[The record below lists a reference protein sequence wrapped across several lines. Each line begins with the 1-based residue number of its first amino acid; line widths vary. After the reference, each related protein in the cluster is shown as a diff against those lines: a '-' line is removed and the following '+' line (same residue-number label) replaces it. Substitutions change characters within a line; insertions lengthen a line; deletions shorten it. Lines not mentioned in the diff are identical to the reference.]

1 MANEIAAT
9 ERDSTLL
16 RRVMDAPEHH
26 QPKDVHESL
35 YSALSISSPAVHYLY
50 VLIAVSF
57 ISLVAKMLSPLCGPI
72 DVGLLYLLPVLFGA
86 VVSGLGPSLFAC
98 FLGVLAFD
106 YFFLPPLLSLT
117 PTNLQNYFFLAIYV
131 IVAVVTGTMAARLR
145 SEREHLRALTSR
157 IEHIREE
164 ERTAIAREIHDELG
178 QSLTGIKLDLSQLS
192 KKLPR
197 TETSLVDQIKS
208 LGETV
213 DDTIKTVRRI
223 AADLRPGIL
232 DELGLKAAIEWQV
245 EAFANKMGVEYELS
259 LSFDDT
265 GLDRNLSTALF
276 RILQEALTN
285 IARHANATNVY
296 VDVREGGG
304 LVIMSVED
312 NGAGAER
319 NEIDVR
325 KSLGLLGI
333 RERAG
338 MLKGEAH
345 ISIDKK
351 KGTTLF
357 VKIPVTRV
365 KPEND

>member
-1 MANEIAAT
+1 MMATEIAAAQ
-9 ERDSTLL
+9 RGSKLL
-16 RRVMDAPEHH
+16 RGVMEAPERV
-26 QPKDVHESL
+26 PKNMHKRL
-35 YSALSISSPAVHYLY
+35 YGALSISSPPVHYLY
-50 VLIAVSF
+50 VLIAVGF
-57 ISLVAKMLSPLCGPI
+57 ISLIAEMLSPFCGPI
-72 DVGLLYLLPVLFGA
+72 NVGLLYLLPVLFGA
-86 VVSGLGPSLFAC
+86 VISGRGPSLFAC

-106 YFFLPPLLSLT
+106 YFFLPPALSLT
-117 PTNLQNYFFLAIYV
+117 PTDPQDYFILAIYV

-164 ERTAIAREIHDELG
+164 ERTMIAREIHDELG
-178 QSLTGIKLDLSQLS
+178 QSLTGIKLDLAQVS
-192 KKLPR
+192 KKLPKS
-197 TETSLVDQIKS
+197 ETSLINQVES
-208 LGETV
+208 MGETV
-213 DDTIKTVRRI
+213 DDTIKTIRRI
-223 AADLRPGIL
+223 AADLRPGVL

-245 EAFANKMGVEYELS
+245 EVFAKKIEVEYELS

-285 IARHANATNVY
+285 IARHANATNVK
-296 VDVREGGG
+296 VEVKEEAGF
-304 LVIMSVED
+304 VIMSVED
-312 NGAGAER
+312 DGTGAER

-345 ISIDKK
+345 ISTGRK